1 MTTTSDNITT
11 SDNVMLSAA
20 SGPAVERMVAF
31 DMVKRSLPF
40 VPVILVV
47 ANVAAGWNGT
57 WSAGYAIVLVL
68 ANFVLSALLLSWGA
82 SVSLAMLG
90 MAAFFGFLMRLG
102 LITVAVLAVKDQ
114 PWMALVPLCI
124 TLVVTHI
131 GLLFWELRFV
141 STSMAFPGLKP
152 RSAAFVKE

>member
-1 MTTTSDNITT
+1 M
-11 SDNVMLSAA
+11 SADA
-20 SGPAVERMVAF
+20 SLNMMMGDPGPAVEKAVAF

-40 VPVILVV
+40 IPLVLLV
-47 ANVAAGWNGT
+47 ANVLSGWNGT

-82 SVSLAMLG
+82 RISLAMLG
-90 MAAFFGFLMRLG
+90 AAAFFGFLLRLG

-124 TLVVTHI
+124 TLVVTHL

-141 STSMAFPGLKP
+141 SASMAFPGLKP
-152 RSAAFVKE
+152 RSAAFAKE